1 MKKRYSYNV
10 VLLHLQNIEKIRNS
24 ICMYIFTPS
33 KYGKYIYAFLCTFNY
48 LQQLHLVQLQNM
60 IKDIALIIPKYGKE
74 ILHQFVFLKMLELKY
89 RVEKISKIKR
99 VEDELFLLIFS
110 TRSLTNL

>member
-1 MKKRYSYNV
+1 MMFASV
-10 VLLHLQNIEKIRNS
+10 NIGS
-24 ICMYIFTPS
+24 LCWIC
-33 KYGKYIYAFLCTFNY
+33 
-48 LQQLHLVQLQNM
+48 
-60 IKDIALIIPKYGKE
+60 
-74 ILHQFVFLKMLELKY
+74 LELKY

>member
-1 MKKRYSYNV
+1 MILIKYSIYCLMIGPSYFNHNGLV
-10 VLLHLQNIEKIRNS
+10 IRMVKM
-24 ICMYIFTPS
+24 C
-33 KYGKYIYAFLCTFNY
+33 
-48 LQQLHLVQLQNM
+48 
-60 IKDIALIIPKYGKE
+60 
-74 ILHQFVFLKMLELKY
+74 MLELKY

>member
-1 MKKRYSYNV
+1 MEF
-10 VLLHLQNIEKIRNS
+10 HETLQAS
-24 ICMYIFTPS
+24 T
-33 KYGKYIYAFLCTFNY
+33 
-48 LQQLHLVQLQNM
+48 
-60 IKDIALIIPKYGKE
+60 
-74 ILHQFVFLKMLELKY
+74 LELKY

>member
-1 MKKRYSYNV
+1 MFM
-10 VLLHLQNIEKIRNS
+10 QNS
-24 ICMYIFTPS
+24 IATQR
-33 KYGKYIYAFLCTFNY
+33 K
-48 LQQLHLVQLQNM
+48 
-60 IKDIALIIPKYGKE
+60 
-74 ILHQFVFLKMLELKY
+74 LELKY

>member
-1 MKKRYSYNV
+1 MKTVLYLPDIGSYSMDRSTA
-10 VLLHLQNIEKIRNS
+10 VLSHYKLVKDLVEK
-24 ICMYIFTPS
+24 
-33 KYGKYIYAFLCTFNY
+33 K
-48 LQQLHLVQLQNM
+48 
-60 IKDIALIIPKYGKE
+60 
-74 ILHQFVFLKMLELKY
+74 LELKY